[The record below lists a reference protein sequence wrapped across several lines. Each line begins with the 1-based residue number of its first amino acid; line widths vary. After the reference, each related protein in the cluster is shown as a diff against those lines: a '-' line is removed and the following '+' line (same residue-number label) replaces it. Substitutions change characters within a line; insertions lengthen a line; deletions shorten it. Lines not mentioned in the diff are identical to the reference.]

1 MGPAPTQKQNFPVP
15 ARAVMQWTEW
25 IKGFR
30 TDEEALRSAD
40 YTKGLRRISDWIRS
54 DEGFNQRA
62 VADVDA
68 FFESIAEQRPDEL
81 LVTGQPWGALQEQL
95 LGQPLTKGLVF
106 TMPDAS
112 AAKAAAKAGAEADF
126 RAAEAQPW
134 KELLADGT
142 FSAASLQLLPVSYQ
156 TTDLWLQAIEASAE
170 EHSSGM
176 TWLHALHMG
185 VAYTERGEVD
195 RPRELFLKSMALR
208 PNPIAARCLAVLSQN
223 AQEAWPY
230 YQLAWQLSQEEFAAD
245 VSYERLTVNLVSEM
259 SFFLQ
264 QEQWYDAMARYA
276 QEFQSALAALPSAPS
291 VDALITMAVKVQLH
305 QQQYDDAIAVLGAEC
320 FPTYAKA
327 RADLMDMWNEAV
339 EGRAAQQKQQ
349 QLEQLSAKERHQARM
364 QSPIPDNIGC
374 EYASEYCINYW

>member
-156 TTDLWLQAIEASAE
+156 TTDLWLRAIEASAE

-305 QQQYDDAIAVLGAEC
+305 QQQYDDAITVLGAEC